1 MTYSD
6 HNPSLKTRS
15 LESSTEEKE
24 QAIIKLIPTLFD
36 ALQLDMS
43 SAYACEFSDRS
54 HFVQK
59 LDSAIQCI
67 NHYPVDSNGAIN
79 YLNYW
84 PVVFNS

>member
-1 MTYSD
+1 M
-6 HNPSLKTRS
+6 
-15 LESSTEEKE
+15 
-24 QAIIKLIPTLFD
+24 LIPTLFD
-36 ALQLDMS
+36 ALQLVMS
-43 SAYACEFSDRS
+43 SAYAYEFSDRS

-67 NHYPVDSNGAIN
+67 NHYPVNSNSTIN